1 MTLNR
6 KKTAVLT
13 LALTGA
19 FAVGVCASGVVEDI
33 TAQLRPDLTIKV
45 AGQPQSFADVN
56 GNVVYPIMYNGTTY
70 LPVRG
75 IGQLFGQAIDWDGE
89 TQTVTVGEKDAFA
102 SLITLPGETDGWA
115 GKKIM
120 DETTLTFP
128 YGDLGEPKTFQSG
141 IQLNEINS
149 AAKDFSVKLEKEYA
163 TMNVTLHNPA
173 ASQYAATLR
182 IINQDTGVVVF
193 EGTLEPGQY
202 KEGTGINLGAAK
214 TLQVQAEGSA
224 GGNDTVYFLNPEVR

>member
-1 MTLNR
+1 MNR
-6 KKTAVLT
+6 KKTALLT

-19 FAVGVCASGVVEDI
+19 FAVGVCANGVVQDI

-45 AGQPQSFADVN
+45 AGQPQTFADAN
-56 GNVVYPIMYNGTTY
+56 GNTVYPIMYNGTTY

-75 IGQLFGQAIDWDGE
+75 IGQLFQQAIDWDGE

-115 GKKIM
+115 GNKIM
-120 DETTLTFP
+120 DATTLTFP
-128 YGDLGEPKTFQSG
+128 YGDLQEPKTFSSG

-149 AAKDFSVKLEKEYA
+149 AAKEYAIKLDKSYA

-182 IINQDTGVVVF
+182 VRNKDTDVVVF
-193 EGTLEPGQY
+193 EATLEPGQF
-202 KEGTGINLGAAK
+202 KEGTNINLGAAQ
-214 TLQVQAEGSA
+214 TLVFQAEGSA